1 MRSMSIRAKLV
12 FGFGVLV
19 TITPVQ
25 GGAAYRGM
33 LIVDN
38 SASEIE
44 RQTVAAAWRRVF
56 SLWRS
61 SKIA

>member
-1 MRSMSIRAKLV
+1 MSIRAKLV

-19 TITPVQ
+19 TITLVQ

-38 SASEIE
+38 SASEN
-44 RQTVAAAWRRVF
+44 RAANGCPQPGGEYFHFGAQAR
-56 SLWRS
+56 
-61 SKIA
+61 